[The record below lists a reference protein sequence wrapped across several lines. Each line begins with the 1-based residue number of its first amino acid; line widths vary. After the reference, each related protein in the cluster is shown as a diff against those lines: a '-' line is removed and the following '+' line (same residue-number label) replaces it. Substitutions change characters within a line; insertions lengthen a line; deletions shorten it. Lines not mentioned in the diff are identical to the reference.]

1 MKRFAIKA
9 TKIHYYTTIVEA
21 ESKEEA
27 IKKSLEL
34 EEKDFEEYRIDELSV
49 LINSANRLKDE
60 EDKSNI

>member
-1 MKRFAIKA
+1 MKRFIIKA

-34 EEKDFEEYRIDELSV
+34 GEDHFEEYRIDNISV
-49 LINSANRLKDE
+49 LINSANRLDDE
-60 EDKSNI
+60 ENKSNI